1 LLGVELGDEHGI
13 ESVSRWQRTR
23 RSGGELLPVP
33 RCYALV
39 VGDGRKERGL
49 VSIVRQ
55 NGEEV
60 RSSNK
65 GRMVRQGAPTKPA
78 TLRLAA
84 IWPMTP
90 NTV

>member
-1 LLGVELGDEHGI
+1 M
-13 ESVSRWQRTR
+13 
-23 RSGGELLPVP
+23 P

-55 NGEEV
+55 NGEGV
-60 RSSNK
+60 RPSDK

-78 TLRLAA
+78 TLRPVVTADDPLTEYGYMGDDYIVLEYGTTRWNRFLREIEYAE
-84 IWPMTP
+84 
-90 NTV
+90 